1 MLYPDLLPLSLC
13 KRRGP
18 VVTHVYPD
26 GWTDQ
31 EVDAHRYDQCPCSPT
46 MHQAQDY
53 PYHWIVTHQRSLT

>member
-1 MLYPDLLPLSLC
+1 MLYPDSRPLSIRDKGL
-13 KRRGP
+13 

-31 EVDAHRYDQCPCSPT
+31 EVDAHRYDQCPCAPE

-53 PYHWIVTHQRSLT
+53 PYHWVVTHNRSLT